1 VRTSARFRRFTSAK
15 QRWPY
20 YSGMWTK
27 QHQALCGTCGRNT
40 NHVTHY
46 HKDDVGGALIAE
58 VRCAEHKDV
67 PVINEASAAAWRA
80 SAEPAA

>member
-1 VRTSARFRRFTSAK
+1 
-15 QRWPY
+15 
-20 YSGMWTK
+20 MWTK

-46 HKDDVGGALIAE
+46 HKDDVGGALIAQ

-67 PVINEASAAAWRA
+67 LVVNEPSSTTWMA